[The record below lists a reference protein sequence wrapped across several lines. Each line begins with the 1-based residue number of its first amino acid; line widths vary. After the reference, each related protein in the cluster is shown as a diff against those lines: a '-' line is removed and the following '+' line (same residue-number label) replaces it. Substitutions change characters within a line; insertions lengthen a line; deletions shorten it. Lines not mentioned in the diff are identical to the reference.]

1 MILILFLQG
10 TSPCSPL
17 VSATFL
23 YPPSRFAVI
32 IPHLGI
38 SLLKTVATGTGK
50 VKEATLF
57 SSPVGH
63 RYLFTAPSPP
73 CSPMSP
79 CYLFTAAT
87 TTTTQRLSNMVWRK
101 GRPIHPPPPCSP
113 MSPRPSASSF
123 HD

>member
-63 RYLFTAPSPP
+63 RYLFTAPPLLVRLLVRALLLPP
-73 CSPMSP
+73 FMI
-79 CYLFTAAT
+79 
-87 TTTTQRLSNMVWRK
+87 K
-101 GRPIHPPPPCSP
+101 GAEIIPL
-113 MSPRPSASSF
+113 
-123 HD
+123 